1 MNAKIFSMKKILAI
15 TFFTFS
21 VPALLLL
28 FILSFYTIQRQ
39 ADADIESY
47 RSHLKLYKSTVE
59 RTLDNTENLLANVAI
74 NNTAF
79 RAFYYADSQ
88 LHKHMN
94 AFEVMKSMKI
104 LMTQEPLIGG
114 FFLYSNN
121 FSYYLPSYQMNYPL
135 SDQKKIKDYLTG
147 IEDIEWQPHGWIPF
161 SLSDRIVLLQV
172 TGIKN
177 TLCAAIIDPS
187 LDMDVAS
194 ASIPEKDILLFFSS
208 LNGVPYTSQKE
219 MEPREFAWTAAS
231 IQVVSL
237 SQNKYQLIKEPFSQE
252 NIQLCYMVPYK
263 SILERLN
270 TFQRVLLSAIALL
283 FLSVPFIWLF
293 LYRRLLEPLNS
304 LMKTMEKVGT
314 GDLSLRAPDTLPIR
328 ELRNF
333 GQTFNQML
341 ENIKTL
347 KVETYEKKLDL
358 QQAQLQYLQLQ
369 IRPHFYLNCLKGL
382 YGMAEK
388 KQYKEIQEML
398 LALSDYF
405 SYIFRNNKQLV
416 SLSEEI
422 HSVSSYISLQQLN
435 FSCNPELTMDIAAD
449 TADIPILPLSLLTFV
464 ENSVKHSSNPAGL
477 TIHLKSRLVTAEDGT
492 FLNLIISDNSG
503 GFSPDALQILNH
515 LPEYK
520 SLYDDYHV
528 GISNIYYRMEL
539 TYEHN
544 GLLAFYNTECGGC
557 AELFIPV
564 KKGDVENECIDC
576 R

>member
-1 MNAKIFSMKKILAI
+1 
-15 TFFTFS
+15 
-21 VPALLLL
+21 
-28 FILSFYTIQRQ
+28 
-39 ADADIESY
+39 
-47 RSHLKLYKSTVE
+47 
-59 RTLDNTENLLANVAI
+59 
-74 NNTAF
+74 
-79 RAFYYADSQ
+79 
-88 LHKHMN
+88 
-94 AFEVMKSMKI
+94 
-104 LMTQEPLIGG
+104 
-114 FFLYSNN
+114 
-121 FSYYLPSYQMNYPL
+121 
-135 SDQKKIKDYLTG
+135 
-147 IEDIEWQPHGWIPF
+147 
-161 SLSDRIVLLQV
+161 
-172 TGIKN
+172 
-177 TLCAAIIDPS
+177 
-187 LDMDVAS
+187 MDVAS

-283 FLSVPFIWLF
+283 FFSVPFIWLF

-347 KVETYEKKLDL
+347 KVETYEKKIGFTAGAITIFAASDTSPFLSEL
-358 QQAQLQYLQLQ
+358 PE
-369 IRPHFYLNCLKGL
+369 RPLWDGR
-382 YGMAEK
+382 K

-405 SYIFRNNKQLV
+405 RYIFRNNKQLV

-464 ENSVKHSSNPAGL
+464 ENSVKHS
-477 TIHLKSRLVTAEDGT
+477 LKSCRTYNSSEIPIGNRRRR
-492 FLNLIISDNSG
+492 NLSES
-503 GFSPDALQILNH
+503 
-515 LPEYK
+515 
-520 SLYDDYHV
+520 
-528 GISNIYYRMEL
+528 YYIR
-539 TYEHN
+539 
-544 GLLAFYNTECGGC
+544 
-557 AELFIPV
+557 
-564 KKGDVENECIDC
+564 
-576 R
+576 